1 MYERQF
7 RDDDIKALFNQAH
20 QDEIGSHPK
29 ALAGLLD
36 GSVHAMADQMWQTL
50 TVSKRR
56 VCRTLGQRRSTQ
68 RKLPCGLSDEARLT
82 DDITALP

>member
-1 MYERQF
+1 
-7 RDDDIKALFNQAH
+7 
-20 QDEIGSHPK
+20 
-29 ALAGLLD
+29 
-36 GSVHAMADQMWQTL
+36 MADQMWQTL

-68 RKLPCGLSDEARLT
+68 RWVACGLPEDARLT